1 MNVGLFIMV
10 MFLAIIISTI
20 PAYATTFQGKIL
32 ESDSITIKFGTYM
45 IDYKGNIIPFI
56 EKVELKL
63 NSDSILV
70 KNPLFRI
77 MGSSF
82 VIKSFEDNIIIYGIN
97 KGSSFDFHTLIF
109 TDNNPIKI
117 NDNAKF
123 STAKIIQEQTAQK
136 TNNLHILVQSPLTTF
151 NAQDFDFDIKAFDKL
166 QYSGNNF
173 QNFFGKID
181 GIKITAITKS
191 PEGKV
196 LNNQTGITKYGIYE
210 GKIHVPANLWP
221 SGWYTIEI
229 SADGDIGSVQKTIK
243 FYVAGQTPPKGESN
257 TQ

>member
-1 MNVGLFIMV
+1 MNVGLSIMV
-10 MFLAIIISTI
+10 MLLAITISTI
-20 PAYATTFQGKIL
+20 PAYGATFQGKIL
-32 ESDSITIKFGTYM
+32 ESDSVTIKFGTDV
-45 IDYKGNIIPFI
+45 IDYKGNIMPLI

-70 KNPLFRI
+70 KNPVFRM

-97 KGSSFDFHTLIF
+97 KGSSFNFHTLIF
-109 TDNNPIKI
+109 TDNNQIKI
-117 NDNAKF
+117 NDNAQF
-123 STAKIIQEQTAQK
+123 STAEIIQEQTAQK
-136 TNNLHILVQSPLTTF
+136 TNNLHILVQSSLTTF
-151 NAQDFDFDIKAFDKL
+151 NAQDFNFDIKAFDKL

-181 GIKITAITKS
+181 GVKITAITKS

-196 LNNQTGITKYGIYE
+196 LNNQTGITKYGLYE

-221 SGWYTIEI
+221 SGWYAIEI

-243 FYVAGQTPPKGESN
+243 FYVAGQTPPKGGSN
-257 TQ
+257 AP